1 MLVSASFR
9 LAEIGQ
15 GQHELQHGV
24 DPTVLL
30 TTELSLDQFSTVQ
43 CECRQSIPLGPWLG
57 NNYSLVTRQS
67 KESVSFV
74 LRGEAQPGPVWPGK

>member
-30 TTELSLDQFSTVQ
+30 TTDSTVQ
-43 CECRQSIPLGPWLG
+43 CECRQSIPLGLWLG
-57 NNYSLVTRQS
+57 NNYSLLTRQS